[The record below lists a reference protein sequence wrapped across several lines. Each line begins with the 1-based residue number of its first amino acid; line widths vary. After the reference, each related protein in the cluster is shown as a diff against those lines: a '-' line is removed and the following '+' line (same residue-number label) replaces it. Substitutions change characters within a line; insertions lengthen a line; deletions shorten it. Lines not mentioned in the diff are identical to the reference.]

1 LDLSGTKWRE
11 AGENCIMRGFMT
23 CTLHQMLLGRSIKQD
38 GVGDVC
44 STHGI
49 NAYKIL
55 VGNPERK
62 RTFGRTRLR
71 WEGNIAMDLREI
83 E

>member
-1 LDLSGTKWRE
+1 
-11 AGENCIMRGFMT
+11 
-23 CTLHQMLLGRSIKQD
+23 MLLGRSIKQD